1 MFKIECT
8 HDLLKLNKE
17 FSPNA
22 WFAGGLWSWTGFA
35 PHNVFSIKATEV
47 ALKSCI
53 ENGVSDVLLT
63 LWGDNGGEC
72 SRFALLPALFYASE
86 IAKGND
92 ESLIKQKFE
101 QKIEMVVKTL
111 GLGAESV
118 CVETQG
124 RQAITRVK
132 FAGGREA
139 AMIFAPA
146 YPFTVCVEDGA
157 GKNIYRK
164 VESDTFNALLKD
176 ILHFFETGEKSF
188 DGAQTL
194 EVMKIREAVIKAK
207 SEAGVWIK
215 I

>member
-1 MFKIECT
+1 MPKNVELIYWDYYSTEKENYDKKI
-8 HDLLKLNKE
+8 KLNKE

-101 QKIEMVVKTL
+101 QK
-111 GLGAESV
+111 
-118 CVETQG
+118 Q
-124 RQAITRVK
+124 
-132 FAGGREA
+132 
-139 AMIFAPA
+139 
-146 YPFTVCVEDGA
+146 
-157 GKNIYRK
+157 
-164 VESDTFNALLKD
+164 
-176 ILHFFETGEKSF
+176 
-188 DGAQTL
+188 
-194 EVMKIREAVIKAK
+194 VIVDKL
-207 SEAGVWIK
+207 WIK
-215 I
+215 YG